1 MAKQVK
7 KQNAKPEDKQ
17 APSAADFL
25 NQPQETPAP
34 EATPEATAPPAEQPA
49 AEQEPVQDVRE
60 TKRFPRRGDDCPTG
74 QCPGKLIEF
83 SRKRIKNTLILFLK
97 CSACNAKPT
106 PNKQVINS

>member
-7 KQNAKPEDKQ
+7 KQNAKPEPKQ

-25 NQPQETPAP
+25 KQPQETPAP
-34 EATPEATAPPAEQPA
+34 EATPEPPAPPAEQPA

-60 TKRFPRRGDDCPTG
+60 TIRYPRRGDDCPTG
-74 QCPGKLIEF
+74 KCPGKLISF
-83 SRKRIKNTLILFLK
+83 SRARAGKKLILFLK

-106 PNKQVINS
+106 PNKQVI